1 MNNMYCDLCGRIN
14 GHLPGCP
21 NDKEAETTYRCSICD
36 NGIYEGEEYIQNN
49 FGEYAHYDCIT
60 GIRHLLEWLGT
71 EVKEMEK

>member
-21 NDKEAETTYRCSICD
+21 NDKETETTYHCSICD

-71 EVKEMEK
+71 EVKEMEE